1 MLDPESWTDELDENR
16 LHIIYLAVRPSCQ
29 GRGYAKQLMSAV
41 LDCADRKGLLVSLET
56 HNPKNVGLYRH
67 FGFSLFETI
76 DHYPD
81 LVQYCMVRQSKVRLL
96 PKAA

>member
-1 MLDPESWTDELDENR
+1 
-16 LHIIYLAVRPSCQ
+16 
-29 GRGYAKQLMSAV
+29 MSAV
-41 LDCADRKGLLVSLET
+41 LTCANRRGLWVT
-56 HNPKNVGLYRH
+56 WKPHTPKNVGLYRH